1 MCLRN
6 VNQSGDMSITN
17 IAEMPREYLR
27 IFAIVPGRV
36 DFARAIFQLRKRMS
50 EVERLPVENPY

>member
-1 MCLRN
+1 
-6 VNQSGDMSITN
+6 MSITN

-36 DFARAIFQLRKRMS
+36 DFTRAIFQLRKRMS
-50 EVERLPVENPY
+50 EVERLPVKNPY